1 MNVEVIGNDD
11 PRWQWTLNWDEI
23 TDRLVVGSCPMRGSD
38 LERIRAETRSSALLS
53 LQHDLCHAHFGI
65 DYGALRRHGR
75 QLGLN
80 LAWHPIRD
88 FDADD
93 ARRRLPGAVRAL
105 DALLRG
111 HDRVYVHC
119 TAGMGRAPLAVLGYL
134 VFIKGM
140 LLEEALALLRER
152 RPIVCPNIDAFLA
165 CRADLLQR
173 HRPAIAERAR
183 RLGLT
188 MPRADPQMRQ
198 RHAELQVL
206 REAVLAADR

>member
-1 MNVEVIGNDD
+1 MNVDVIGNDD
-11 PRWQWTLNWDEI
+11 PRWRWTLNWDDI
-23 TDRLVVGSCPMRGSD
+23 TARIVVGSCPMKGSD
-38 LERIRAETRSSALLS
+38 LARIRAEARVGALLS

-75 QLGLN
+75 QLGLK
-80 LAWHPIRD
+80 LARHPIRD

-105 DALLRG
+105 DALLRA
-111 HDRVYVHC
+111 HERVYVHC

-134 VFIKGM
+134 VFVKGM
-140 LLEEALALLRER
+140 LLEEARALLRER

-173 HRPAIAERAR
+173 HGSAIAERAR

-188 MPRADPQMRQ
+188 MPQADPQLRQ
-198 RHAELQVL
+198 QHAESQVL

>member
-11 PRWQWTLNWDEI
+11 PRWRWTLNWDEI

-38 LERIRAETRSSALLS
+38 LERIRAEARVSALLS
-53 LQHDLCHAHFGI
+53 LQHDLCYAHFGI
-65 DYGALRRHGR
+65 DYGALRRHGM
-75 QLGLN
+75 QLGLT

-88 FDADD
+88 FDAGD
-93 ARRRLPGAVRAL
+93 ARRRLPGAVRVL
-105 DALLRG
+105 DALLRA
-111 HDRVYVHC
+111 HERVYVHC
-119 TAGMGRAPLAVLGYL
+119 TAGMGRSPLAVLGYL

-140 LLEEALALLRER
+140 LLEEALALLRAR

-165 CRADLLQR
+165 CRADLVQR
-173 HRPAIAERAR
+173 HRPIIEERAR

-188 MPRADPQMRQ
+188 MPHGDAQLRQ

-206 REAVLAADR
+206 REAVLAKDA